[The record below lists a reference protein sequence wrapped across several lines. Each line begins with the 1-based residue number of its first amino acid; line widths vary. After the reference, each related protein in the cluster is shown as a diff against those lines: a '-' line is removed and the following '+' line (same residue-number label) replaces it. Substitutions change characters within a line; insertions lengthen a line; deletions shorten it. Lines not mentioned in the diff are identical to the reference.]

1 MMSKTKNNIKN
12 IYKIIIVIFLIFSV
26 NLAFSQTV
34 YDYIFP
40 WYEEGIIP
48 GIDLEMQNLVSPDQ
62 ELGTLFSPHV
72 LAIRRIGIFGL
83 AGGLGMDVISGSEA
97 ATNFY
102 VDLKPAVFLNIAD
115 VSTFSLLLGTKMAF
129 GDDAP
134 IAYNNINLNMCFS
147 GFSQNSEY
155 YVGFDNYL
163 LLHHAGDFYSYSLFP
178 YLSIKTAGTVNYGL
192 RMDLYSG
199 STAPGS
205 DSMEGRIFNR
215 IFINFENEFDLF
227 TFGAQLSL
235 SPVLLPDEPIG
246 ITPYI
251 YFKIGD
257 FYGYADLGIF
267 YRDGDISVNMGLKAR
282 YNIKIWN

>member
-1 MMSKTKNNIKN
+1 MIINIIK
-12 IYKIIIVIFLIFSV
+12 KIVILHFLLFSA

-34 YDYIFP
+34 YNYIFP
-40 WYEEGIIP
+40 WYEEGVIP
-48 GIDLEMQNLVSPDQ
+48 GIDLEMQNMASPDQ
-62 ELGTLFSPHV
+62 ELSTIFSPHV
-72 LAIRRIGIFGL
+72 FVIRRIGMFGL
-83 AGGLGMDVISGSEA
+83 AGGLGLDVITGQGE

-102 VDLKPAVFLNIAD
+102 IDLKPAIFLDISD

-129 GDDAP
+129 GDDTP
-134 IAYNNINLNMCFS
+134 ITYNNINLNLCFS
-147 GFSQNSEY
+147 GLSQDSEY

-178 YLSIKTAGTVNYGL
+178 YLSIKTPGTVNYGL
-192 RMDLYSG
+192 KMDLYSG

-205 DSMEGRIFNR
+205 DRMEGSIFNR
-215 IFINFENEFDLF
+215 IFINIENEFERF

-235 SPVLLPDEPIG
+235 SPVLQLDEAIG

-267 YRDGDISVNMGLKAR
+267 YRDGDISASMSIKAR